1 MRVPAG
7 SCHDGGQD
15 ITFRADMRHRSLSFA
30 FAAGGL
36 PWSVCGLRLL
46 QSFLRVGIAAVAGFL
61 AACGNH
67 GNSIG
72 VDREILIPGV
82 TPRVD
87 AIARTRDGGFVV
99 TGFGVTA
106 WVVATDSHGTP
117 LWQFLDPVD
126 STMDTGSQSVPQ
138 SEFHGAVSL
147 ANGNTLLCGG
157 KYKGG
162 QTNNLLVILDRHGEL
177 VERRVEVP
185 NDDARFIYSNFYQCL
200 QRRDGILLLGNTNDG
215 AHGYIWLVELDANG
229 VKRRQAFVDN
239 LPTVAAGTVAGP
251 SFVFT
256 AWDSQDNF
264 RVIRANDKGETIAKR
279 VIAGEFIVQL
289 RSMVESAQTSVII
302 YRAGRASLYTLD
314 ERLQDARPP
323 REIAN
328 FDILAGCGYVLANG
342 SIALFGRRPN
352 AAVAWISG
360 KDRAFT
366 MRPLD
371 LKYISFTV
379 SDAVPIS
386 ADQFVTVRG
395 SVSQDSREE
404 GLVMSW
410 VTIKAS
416 K

>member
-1 MRVPAG
+1 
-7 SCHDGGQD
+7 
-15 ITFRADMRHRSLSFA
+15 MRHQALA
-30 FAAGGL
+30 YAIAAGGL
-36 PWSVCGLRLL
+36 AGL
-46 QSFLRVGIAAVAGFL
+46 L

-67 GNSIG
+67 GTSIS
-72 VDREILIPGV
+72 VDREILISDV
-82 TPRVD
+82 NPRVD
-87 AIARTRDGGFVV
+87 AIARAREGGFVV

-106 WVVATDSHGTP
+106 WALGTDSHGNP
-117 LWQFLDPVD
+117 IWQYIDPID
-126 STMDTGSQSVPQ
+126 STMETGSESVPQ

-162 QTNNLLVILDRHGEL
+162 QTNNLLVILDRHGKMLEK
-177 VERRVEVP
+177 RMEVP
-185 NDDARFIYSNFYQCL
+185 NDDAHFIYSNFYQCFPR
-200 QRRDGILLLGNTNDG
+200 QDGILLLGNANDG
-215 AHGYIWLVELDANG
+215 THGYIWLVELDGNG

-239 LPTVAAGTVAGP
+239 LPAAAPGTVAGP

-256 AWDSQDNF
+256 AWDSQDSF
-264 RVIRANDKGETIAKR
+264 RVIRANEKGETIAKR

-289 RSMVESAQTSVII
+289 RSMVESVQTSVIV

-314 ERLQDARPP
+314 ESLQDARPP

-328 FDILAGCGYVLANG
+328 FDVLAGCGYVLADG

-352 AAVAWISG
+352 SAVTWISG
-360 KDRAFT
+360 KDKAFT

-371 LKYISFTV
+371 SKYISSTV

-395 SVSQDSREE
+395 SVSQDPREE
-404 GLVMSW
+404 GLVMAW
-410 VTIKAS
+410 VTINENK
-416 K
+416 

>member
-1 MRVPAG
+1 MPEHAMMVAWAFSSG
-7 SCHDGGQD
+7 TS
-15 ITFRADMRHRSLSFA
+15 MRHWSFISVFADGVPLPRTTGIRVLRSV
-30 FAAGGL
+30 
-36 PWSVCGLRLL
+36 WRI
-46 QSFLRVGIAAVAGFL
+46 GIAAVAGSL
-61 AACGNH
+61 VACGSH
-67 GNSIG
+67 GKSIS
-72 VDREILIPGV
+72 VDREILIPDV
-82 TPRVD
+82 KPRVD

-99 TGFGVTA
+99 TGFGATA
-106 WVVATDSHGTP
+106 WVVATDSRGTS
-117 LWQFLDPVD
+117 LWQFIDPID
-126 STMDTGSQSVPQ
+126 STIDTGSQSVPQ

-162 QTNNLLVILDRHGEL
+162 QTSNLLAILDRNGHLIEK
-177 VERRVEVP
+177 RVEVP
-185 NDDARFIYSNFYQCL
+185 NDDSRFIYSNFYQCFPW
-200 QRRDGILLLGNTNDG
+200 QDGILLLGNANDG
-215 AHGYIWLVELDANG
+215 THGYIWLVELDGNG

-239 LPTVAAGTVAGP
+239 APPITAGVVAGP

-264 RVIRANDKGETIAKR
+264 RVIRANEKGETVAKR

-289 RSMVESAQTSVII
+289 RSMVESSQTSVII
-302 YRAGRASLYTLD
+302 YSAGRARLYTLD

-328 FDILAGCGYVLANG
+328 FDVLAGCGYVLADT

-352 AAVAWISG
+352 AAVAWIGG
-360 KDRAFT
+360 KDKAYT
-366 MRPLD
+366 MRTFD
-371 LKYISFTV
+371 SKYISSTV

-395 SVSQDSREE
+395 SVSQDPRDE

-410 VTIKAS
+410 VTIKEG

>member
-1 MRVPAG
+1 
-7 SCHDGGQD
+7 
-15 ITFRADMRHRSLSFA
+15 MRHRSLAFA

-36 PWSVCGLRLL
+36 AGL
-46 QSFLRVGIAAVAGFL
+46 L

-67 GNSIG
+67 GNSIS
-72 VDREILIPGV
+72 VDREILIPDV
-82 TPRVD
+82 KPRVD
-87 AIARTRDGGFVV
+87 AIVRTREGGFVV

-106 WVVATDSHGTP
+106 WAVATDSHGTAV
-117 LWQFLDPVD
+117 WQFIEPVD
-126 STMDTGSQSVPQ
+126 NTMNTGSESVPQ

-162 QTNNLLVILDRHGEL
+162 QTNNLLVILDRHGKL
-177 VERRVEVP
+177 VEKRMEVP
-185 NDDARFIYSNFYQCL
+185 NDDARFIYSNFYQCFPR
-200 QRRDGILLLGNTNDG
+200 QDGILLLGNANDG
-215 AHGYIWLVELDANG
+215 THGYIWLVELDASG

-239 LPTVAAGTVAGP
+239 LPAVALGTVAGP

-264 RVIRANDKGETIAKR
+264 RVIRANEKGETIAKR

-289 RSMVESAQTSVII
+289 RSMVESGQTSVII
-302 YRAGRASLYTLD
+302 YRAGRASLYTLNED
-314 ERLQDARPP
+314 LQDARPP

-328 FDILAGCGYVLANG
+328 FDVLAGCGYVLADG

-360 KDRAFT
+360 KDKAFT

-371 LKYISFTV
+371 SKYVSSTV

-395 SVSQDSREE
+395 SVSQDPREE

-410 VTIKAS
+410 VTIKES

>member
-1 MRVPAG
+1 MPRSA
-7 SCHDGGQD
+7 
-15 ITFRADMRHRSLSFA
+15 TFFT
-30 FAAGGL
+30 L
-36 PWSVCGLRLL
+36 PEFLL
-46 QSFLRVGIAAVAGFL
+46 LHLFLRVGIAAVAGFL
-61 AACGNH
+61 VACDNH
-67 GNSIG
+67 GKSIS
-72 VDREILIPGV
+72 VDREILISEV
-82 TPRVD
+82 KPRVD

-106 WVVATDSHGTP
+106 WAVGTDNHGTP
-117 LWQFLDPVD
+117 VWQFIDPID
-126 STMDTGSQSVPQ
+126 STIDTGSQSVPQ

-162 QTNNLLVILDRHGEL
+162 QTNNLLVMLDRHGKM
-177 VERRVEVP
+177 VEKRAEVP
-185 NDDARFIYSNFYQCL
+185 NDDARFIYSNFYQCFPW
-200 QRRDGILLLGNTNDG
+200 RDGILLLGNTNDG
-215 AHGYIWLVELDANG
+215 THGYIWLVELDGNG

-239 LPTVAAGTVAGP
+239 LVAAGAVVGP

-256 AWDSQDNF
+256 AWDSQDNV
-264 RVIRANDKGETIAKR
+264 RVIRANEKGETIAKR

-289 RSMVESAQTSVII
+289 RPMAESGQTSVII
-302 YRAGRASLYTLD
+302 YSSGRASLYTLD

-328 FDILAGCGYVLANG
+328 FDILAGCGYVLADA

-360 KDRAFT
+360 KDKTFT

-371 LKYISFTV
+371 SKYVSLTV

-395 SVSQDSREE
+395 SVSQDPRDQ

-410 VTIKAS
+410 VTIKES

>member
-1 MRVPAG
+1 LPRSA
-7 SCHDGGQD
+7 
-15 ITFRADMRHRSLSFA
+15 TFFT
-30 FAAGGL
+30 L
-36 PWSVCGLRLL
+36 PEFLLL
-46 QSFLRVGIAAVAGFL
+46 QLFSRVGIAAVAGFL
-61 AACGNH
+61 VACGSH
-67 GNSIG
+67 GKSIT
-72 VDREILIPGV
+72 VDREILIPDV
-82 TPRVD
+82 KPRVD
-87 AIARTRDGGFVV
+87 AIARTRDGGFVI

-106 WVVATDSHGTP
+106 WAVGTDSHGTP
-117 LWQFLDPVD
+117 VWRFIDPID
-126 STMDTGSQSVPQ
+126 STTDTGSQSVPQ

-162 QTNNLLVILDRHGEL
+162 QTSNLLAILDRHGKL
-177 VERRVEVP
+177 VEKRVEVP
-185 NDDARFIYSNFYQCL
+185 NDDARFIYSNFYQCFVW
-200 QRRDGILLLGNTNDG
+200 QDGILLLGNTNDG
-215 AHGYIWLVELDANG
+215 THGYIWLVELDGNG

-239 LPTVAAGTVAGP
+239 LVTAGTVVGP

-256 AWDSQDNF
+256 AWDSQDNV
-264 RVIRANDKGETIAKR
+264 RVIRANEKGETIAKR

-289 RSMVESAQTSVII
+289 RSMAESGQTSVII
-302 YRAGRASLYTLD
+302 YRAGRASLYTFD

-328 FDILAGCGYVLANG
+328 FDVLAGCGYVLADA

-360 KDRAFT
+360 KDKTFT

-371 LKYISFTV
+371 SKYVSFTV

-395 SVSQDSREE
+395 SVSQDPRDQ

-410 VTIKAS
+410 VTIDES

>member
-1 MRVPAG
+1 
-7 SCHDGGQD
+7 
-15 ITFRADMRHRSLSFA
+15 MRHRPLTFV

-36 PWSVCGLRLL
+36 LFCDAGLRPIR
-46 QSFLRVGIAAVAGFL
+46 FLRFGAAAVAGFL
-61 AACGNH
+61 VASCGGH
-67 GNSIG
+67 DGSIT
-72 VDREILIPGV
+72 VDQEVLIPEV
-82 TPRVD
+82 KPRVD

-99 TGFGVTA
+99 TGSGVTA
-106 WVVATDSHGTP
+106 WVVATNSHGIP
-117 LWQFLDPVD
+117 LWRFIDPID
-126 STMDTGSQSVPQ
+126 STMDTGSESVPQ

-157 KYKGG
+157 KFKGG
-162 QTNNLLVILDRHGEL
+162 QTDNLLVILDRNGRL

-185 NDDARFIYSNFYQCL
+185 NDDPRFKYSNFYQCFL
-200 QRRDGILLLGNTNDG
+200 WQDGILLLGNINDG
-215 AHGYIWLVELDANG
+215 AHGYIWLVELDDNG
-229 VKRRQAFVDN
+229 ARRRQALVDN
-239 LPTVAAGTVAGP
+239 VPAVAAGTAAGP

-264 RVIRANDKGETIAKR
+264 RIIRANGKGETIAKR

-289 RSMVESAQTSVII
+289 HSMAESSQTSVII
-302 YRAGRASLYTLD
+302 YDAGRARLYALD

-323 REIAN
+323 REITN
-328 FDILAGCGYVLANG
+328 FDVLAGCGYVLADT

-360 KDRAFT
+360 RDKTYTMRAF
-366 MRPLD
+366 D
-371 LKYISFTV
+371 SKYISSTV
-379 SDAVPIS
+379 SAAVPIS

-395 SVSQDSREE
+395 SVSQDPRDQ

-410 VTIKAS
+410 VTIKES